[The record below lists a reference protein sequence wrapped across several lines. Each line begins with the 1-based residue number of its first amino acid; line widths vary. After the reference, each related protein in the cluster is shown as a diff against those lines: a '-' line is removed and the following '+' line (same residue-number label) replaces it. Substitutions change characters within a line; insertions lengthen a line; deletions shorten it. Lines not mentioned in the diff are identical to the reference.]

1 MHVDKLAFAVSL
13 LDGARRIAS
22 TAQTTRIGE
31 IGMPFFLLLGFSIEN
46 GLKAYLQKQG
56 CPGNWKNSHDLSDLF
71 QKASSAGLAPPD
83 GVEMFVIGLSQYHKE
98 FWFRYPEKAGT
109 ADIFTAASSLN
120 ATDALLVEVAGHF
133 DPREILDGAAA
144 HGV

>member
-13 LDGARRIAS
+13 LDGARRVAS

-31 IGMPFFLLLGFSIEN
+31 IGMPFFLLLGFSVEN
-46 GLKAYLQKQG
+46 GLKAFLQRRR
-56 CPGNWKNSHDLSDLF
+56 CPGNWKKSHDLNDLF

-83 GVEMFVIGLSQYHKE
+83 GVEAFVLALSQYHKE

-109 ADIFTAASSLN
+109 AEVFTAASSLD

-133 DPREILDGAAA
+133 DPQEILGGAASQ
-144 HGV
+144 GV

>member
-31 IGMPFFLLLGFSIEN
+31 IGMPLYLLLGFSVEN
-46 GLKAYLQKQG
+46 GLKAYLQKQSWR
-56 CPGNWKNSHDLSDLF
+56 GNWKNSHDLSDLF
-71 QKASSAGLAPPD
+71 KKASSAGLAPPE
-83 GVEMFVIGLSQYHKE
+83 GVETFVLALSQYHKE

-109 ADIFTAASSLN
+109 AEVFTAASSVN
-120 ATDALLVEVAGHF
+120 ATDALLVEVARHF
-133 DPREILDGAAA
+133 DPQEILNGATAR
-144 HGV
+144 GV